1 MKVSNELNEVSTE
14 LLKYWLENDIRKDF
28 NFFELFVKVA
38 TLNYQYP
45 RMISEYEKDIE
56 IAKLMTY
63 IERQYKVPMLSIN
76 IETWLKQDTLN
87 EFIFNI
93 YTKLS
98 DMRNL

>member
-1 MKVSNELNEVSTE
+1 MEISNELDSVSRE

-28 NFFELFVKVA
+28 SFFELFVKVC
-38 TLNYQYP
+38 TLNYRYP
-45 RMISEYEKDIE
+45 SIISEYEKDIE

-63 IERQYKVPMLSIN
+63 IERRYKVPMLGIN
-76 IETWLKQDTLN
+76 IETWLKESKLN